1 MTKTSTAAI
10 PLNSTPNTKV
20 KTTQKPSSHVD
31 IRSASVDDL
40 KALLT
45 LEDSAF
51 TGDRL
56 SRRSFRRAITS
67 TGSALLV
74 AMGEDQNLLGYA
86 LLHLRQGT
94 RLARLYSLAVSPQA
108 RGLGIGKA
116 LIQACEQKAIKKGKI
131 LLRLEVSDVN
141 QNAIALYQ
149 TMGYREFGHYDAY
162 YEDQTDAIRMQKR
175 LRHGA
180 SEQTTRPLP
189 WLAQGTP
196 FTCGPASLQMVLS
209 ALHPEYQATPDDELE
224 IWREATTIFMTSG
237 HGGCHP
243 MGLALAAKKRGLS
256 ADVWLSEEGPLFV
269 DSVRNE
275 LKKDVITRVH
285 QSFVKQCD
293 EADVPVHYSVMPL
306 EQLIEAFDSGALAII
321 LISTFRMDGKKAPH
335 WVVMSGY
342 DEHCILVHD
351 PDLDD
356 DTKLA
361 DDPPSPLDCQF
372 VPIARN
378 EFEKMSRFGQSRLQA
393 TVVLKTQ

>member
-1 MTKTSTAAI
+1 MTT
-10 PLNSTPNTKV
+10 NSTTNNTITASTLMNV
-20 KTTQKPSSHVD
+20 
-31 IRSASVDDL
+31 RSATIGDL
-40 KALLT
+40 NALLA
-45 LEDSAF
+45 LEENAF
-51 TGDRL
+51 SGDRL
-56 SRRSFRRAITS
+56 SRRSFRRAIS
-67 TGSALLV
+67 SAGSSLLV
-74 AMGEDQNLLGYA
+74 AAGEGQSLLGYA

-116 LIQACEQKAIKKGKI
+116 LIQACEQKAIKKGKN

-141 QNAIALYQ
+141 KNAIALYR

-162 YEDQTDAIRMQKR
+162 YEDQTDAIRMQKP
-175 LRHGA
+175 LRHVS
-180 SEQTTRPLP
+180 SEQTARPLP

-209 ALHPEYQATPDDELE
+209 ALQPEYQATPNDELE

-243 MGLALAAKKRGLS
+243 MGLALAAQKRGLS
-256 ADVWLSEEGPLFV
+256 AQVWLSEDSPLFV
-269 DSVRNE
+269 GGVRDE
-275 LKKDVITRVH
+275 LKKEVITRVH
-285 QSFVKQCD
+285 ESFTEQC
-293 EADVPVHYSVMPL
+293 EASKIAVHYSVMPL
-306 EQLIEAFDSGALAII
+306 EQLISAFDSGALAII

-351 PDLDD
+351 PDYEAKD
-356 DTKLA
+356 DTQN
-361 DDPPSPLDCQF
+361 PLDCQY
-372 VPIARN
+372 VPIARD

-393 TVVLKTQ
+393 TVVLRA

>member
-1 MTKTSTAAI
+1 MITSSVTSS
-10 PLNSTPNTKV
+10 PPNIDV
-20 KTTQKPSSHVD
+20 
-31 IRSASVDDL
+31 RLASIDDL
-40 KALLT
+40 KALLV
-45 LEDSAF
+45 LEGKAF

-56 SRRSFRRAITS
+56 SRRSFRHAITS
-67 TGSALLV
+67 SGSALFV
-74 AMGEDQNLLGYA
+74 AMQEGGLLGYA

-94 RLARLYSLAVSPQA
+94 HLARLYSLAVAPEA
-108 RGLGIGKA
+108 RGLGIGKL
-116 LIQACEQKAIKKGKI
+116 LIQACEKKALKKGKM

-141 QNAIALYQ
+141 HNAIALYQ
-149 TMGYREFGHYDAY
+149 KMGYKEFGHYDAY

-175 LRHGA
+175 LRHAGD
-180 SEQTTRPLP
+180 EQTTRAIP

-209 ALHPEYQATPDDELE
+209 SMHPDYQATPNDELE

-275 LKKDVITRVH
+275 LKKNVITRVH
-285 QSFVKQCD
+285 ESFAQQC
-293 EADVPVHYSVMPL
+293 EDVGVPLHYSAMPL
-306 EQLIEAFDSGALAII
+306 AQLIEAFDDGALAII
-321 LISTFRMDGKKAPH
+321 LISTFRMDGKKSPH

-356 DTKLA
+356 DKKLP
-361 DDPPSPLDCQF
+361 DDPPSPLDCQY
-372 VPIARN
+372 VPIARD

-393 TVVLKTQ
+393 TVVLKV

>member
-1 MTKTSTAAI
+1 MNTRSVIDA
-10 PLNSTPNTKV
+10 SPNI
-20 KTTQKPSSHVD
+20 D
-31 IRSASVDDL
+31 ICLAGIDDL
-40 KALLT
+40 KALLV
-45 LEDSAF
+45 LENTAF
-51 TGDRL
+51 SGDRL
-56 SRRSFRRAITS
+56 SRRSFRHAITS
-67 TGSALLV
+67 SGSALFV
-74 AMGEDQNLLGYA
+74 AKQGEGDLLGYA

-94 RLARLYSLAVSPQA
+94 RLARLYSLAVAPQA
-108 RGLGIGKA
+108 RGLGIGK
-116 LIQACEQKAIKKGKI
+116 LLMQACEKKALKKGKL

-149 TMGYREFGHYDAY
+149 KMGYKEFGHYDAY

-175 LRHGA
+175 LRHEGDLP
-180 SEQTTRPLP
+180 TTRAIP

-209 ALHPEYQATPDDELE
+209 SMNPDYQATPDDELE

-243 MGLALAAKKRGLS
+243 MGLALAAQKRGLL
-256 ADVWLSEEGPLFV
+256 ADVWLSEAGPLFV
-269 DSVRNE
+269 GSVRDE
-275 LKKDVITRVH
+275 LKKSVITRVH
-285 QSFVKQCD
+285 DRFTKQCD
-293 EADVPVHYSVMPL
+293 EANVVVHYSVMPL
-306 EQLIEAFDSGALAII
+306 AQLIDAFDAGALAII
-321 LISTFRMDGKKAPH
+321 LISTFRMDGKKSPH

-356 DTKLA
+356 DKKLP

-372 VPIARN
+372 VPIARD

-393 TVVLKTQ
+393 TVVLQRQSF

>member
-1 MTKTSTAAI
+1 MITSSVTR
-10 PLNSTPNTKV
+10 SSPNI
-20 KTTQKPSSHVD
+20 D
-31 IRSASVDDL
+31 IRLASIDDL
-40 KALLT
+40 KALLV
-45 LEDSAF
+45 LEGKAF

-56 SRRSFRRAITS
+56 SRRSFRHAITS
-67 TGSALLV
+67 SGSALFV
-74 AMGEDQNLLGYA
+74 AMKEDGELLGYA

-94 RLARLYSLAVSPQA
+94 HLARLYSLAVSPEA
-108 RGLGIGKA
+108 RGFGIGKL
-116 LIQACEQKAIKKGKI
+116 LIQACEKKAVKKGKM

-141 QNAIALYQ
+141 HNAIALYQ
-149 TMGYREFGHYDAY
+149 KMGYKEFGHYDAY

-175 LRHGA
+175 LRHAGD
-180 SEQTTRPLP
+180 EQTTRAIP

-209 ALHPEYQATPDDELE
+209 SMHPDYLATPNDELE

-275 LKKDVITRVH
+275 LKKNVITRVH
-285 QSFVKQCD
+285 ESFAQQC
-293 EADVPVHYSVMPL
+293 EYVGVPLHYTAMPL
-306 EQLIEAFDSGALAII
+306 EQLIEAFDEGGLAII
-321 LISTFRMDGKKAPH
+321 LISTFRMDGKKSPH

-356 DTKLA
+356 DKKLP

-372 VPIARN
+372 VPIARD

-393 TVVLKTQ
+393 TVVLKRL

>member
-1 MTKTSTAAI
+1 MTKLISPVNPAPQSSLDASIPVTSVQLAV
-10 PLNSTPNTKV
+10 L
-20 KTTQKPSSHVD
+20 
-31 IRSASVDDL
+31 DDL
-40 KALLT
+40 NGLLQ
-45 LEDSAF
+45 LESLAF

-56 SRRSFRRAITS
+56 SRRSFRRAINS
-67 TGSALLV
+67 AGSALFV
-74 AMGEDQNLLGYA
+74 AKRGDELLGYA

-94 RLARLYSLAVSPQA
+94 RLARLYSLAVSPSA
-108 RGLGIGKA
+108 RGLGIGKL
-116 LIQACEQKAIKKGKI
+116 LIQACEKKALKQGKM

-141 QNAIALYQ
+141 HSAIGLYQ
-149 TMGYREFGHYDAY
+149 KLGYKEFGHYDAY

-175 LRHGA
+175 LRHAGG
-180 SEQTTRPLP
+180 EQTTRPMP

-209 ALHPEYQATPDDELE
+209 AMQPDYQATPDDELE

-243 MGLALAAKKRGLS
+243 MGLALAGQKRGLLAS
-256 ADVWLSEEGPLFV
+256 VWLSEEGPLFV

-275 LKKDVITRVH
+275 LKKSVITRVH
-285 QSFVKQCD
+285 DGFAKQCH
-293 EADVPVHYSVMPL
+293 ELQVPVHYSSMPL
-306 EQLIEAFDSGALAII
+306 DQLIAEFDGGAVAII
-321 LISTFRMDGKKAPH
+321 LISTFRMDGKKSPH

-356 DTKLA
+356 EKPLP

-372 VPIARN
+372 VPIARD

-393 TVVLKTQ
+393 TVVLKAH

>member
-1 MTKTSTAAI
+1 MI
-10 PLNSTPNTKV
+10 TPSVTD
-20 KTTQKPSSHVD
+20 SSPIID
-31 IRSASVDDL
+31 IRLASVDDL
-40 KALLT
+40 KALLA
-45 LEDSAF
+45 LESKAF

-56 SRRSFRRAITS
+56 SRRSFRHAITS
-67 TGSALLV
+67 SGSALFV
-74 AMGEDQNLLGYA
+74 ATREESDLLGYA

-94 RLARLYSLAVSPQA
+94 RLARLYSLAVSPEA
-108 RGLGIGKA
+108 RGLGIGKL
-116 LIQACEQKAIKKGKI
+116 LIQACEKKALKKGKM

-141 QNAIALYQ
+141 HNAIALYQ
-149 TMGYREFGHYDAY
+149 KMGYKEFGHYDAY

-175 LRHGA
+175 LRHAGD
-180 SEQTTRPLP
+180 EQTTRAIP

-209 ALHPEYQATPDDELE
+209 SMHPDYQATPNDELE

-285 QSFVKQCD
+285 DSFVEQC
-293 EADVPVHYSVMPL
+293 EYAGVPLHYTAMPL
-306 EQLIEAFDSGALAII
+306 EQLIEAFDEGGLAII
-321 LISTFRMDGKKAPH
+321 LISTFRMDGKKSPH

-356 DTKLA
+356 DKKLP

-372 VPIARN
+372 VPIARD

-393 TVVLKTQ
+393 TVVLKRL

>member
-1 MTKTSTAAI
+1 MITSSV
-10 PLNSTPNTKV
+10 PR
-20 KTTQKPSSHVD
+20 SSVTID
-31 IRSASVDDL
+31 IRLASIDDL
-40 KALLT
+40 KALLV
-45 LEDSAF
+45 LEGKAF

-56 SRRSFRRAITS
+56 SRRSFRHAITS
-67 TGSALLV
+67 SGSALFV
-74 AMGEDQNLLGYA
+74 AMKEDGELLGYA

-94 RLARLYSLAVSPQA
+94 HLARLYSLAVSPEA
-108 RGLGIGKA
+108 RGLGIGKL
-116 LIQACEQKAIKKGKI
+116 LIQACEKKALKKGKM
-131 LLRLEVSDVN
+131 LLRLEVSDLN
-141 QNAIALYQ
+141 HNAIALYQ
-149 TMGYREFGHYDAY
+149 KMGYKEFGHYDAY

-175 LRHGA
+175 LRHAGD
-180 SEQTTRPLP
+180 EQTTRAIP

-209 ALHPEYQATPDDELE
+209 SMHPDYLATPNDELE

-275 LKKDVITRVH
+275 LKKEVITRVH
-285 QSFVKQCD
+285 DSFVEQC
-293 EADVPVHYSVMPL
+293 EYVGVPLHYAAMPL
-306 EQLIEAFDSGALAII
+306 EQLIEAFDEGGLAII
-321 LISTFRMDGKKAPH
+321 LISTFRMDGKKSPH

-356 DTKLA
+356 DKKLP

-372 VPIARN
+372 VPIARD

-393 TVVLKTQ
+393 TVVLKRL

>member
-1 MTKTSTAAI
+1 MT
-10 PLNSTPNTKV
+10 
-20 KTTQKPSSHVD
+20 PSVTDSSPIID
-31 IRSASVDDL
+31 IRLASVDDL
-40 KALLT
+40 KALLA
-45 LEDSAF
+45 LEERAF

-56 SRRSFRRAITS
+56 SRRSFRHAITS
-67 TGSALLV
+67 SGSALFV
-74 AMGEDQNLLGYA
+74 ATREEGDLLGYA
-86 LLHLRQGT
+86 LLHLRQRT
-94 RLARLYSLAVSPQA
+94 RLARLYSLAVSPEA
-108 RGLGIGKA
+108 RGFGIGKL
-116 LIQACEQKAIKKGKI
+116 LIQACEKKAVKKGKM

-141 QNAIALYQ
+141 HNAIALYQ
-149 TMGYREFGHYDAY
+149 KMGYKEFGHYDAY

-175 LRHGA
+175 LRHAGD
-180 SEQTTRPLP
+180 EQTTRAIP

-209 ALHPEYQATPDDELE
+209 SMHPDYLATPNDELE

-275 LKKDVITRVH
+275 LKKEVITRVH
-285 QSFVKQCD
+285 DSFVEQC
-293 EADVPVHYSVMPL
+293 EYVGVPLHYTAMPL
-306 EQLIEAFDSGALAII
+306 EQLIEAFDGGGLAII
-321 LISTFRMDGKKAPH
+321 LISTFRMDGKKSPH

-356 DTKLA
+356 DKKLP
-361 DDPPSPLDCQF
+361 DVPPSPLDCQF
-372 VPIARN
+372 VPIARD

-393 TVVLKTQ
+393 TVVLKRL

>member
-1 MTKTSTAAI
+1 MITSSVTSS
-10 PLNSTPNTKV
+10 PPNIDV
-20 KTTQKPSSHVD
+20 
-31 IRSASVDDL
+31 RLASIDDL
-40 KALLT
+40 KELLV
-45 LEDSAF
+45 LEGKAF

-56 SRRSFRRAITS
+56 SRRSFRHAINS
-67 TGSALLV
+67 SGSALFV
-74 AMGEDQNLLGYA
+74 AMQEGGLLGYA

-94 RLARLYSLAVSPQA
+94 HLARLYSLAVAPEA
-108 RGLGIGKA
+108 RGLGIGKL
-116 LIQACEQKAIKKGKI
+116 LIQACEKKALKKGKM

-141 QNAIALYQ
+141 HNAIALYQ
-149 TMGYREFGHYDAY
+149 KMGYKEFGHYDAY

-175 LRHGA
+175 LRHAGD
-180 SEQTTRPLP
+180 EQTTRAIP

-209 ALHPEYQATPDDELE
+209 SMHPDYQATPNDELE

-275 LKKDVITRVH
+275 LKKNVITRVH
-285 QSFVKQCD
+285 ESFAQQC
-293 EADVPVHYSVMPL
+293 EDVGVPLHYSAMPL
-306 EQLIEAFDSGALAII
+306 AQLIEAFDDGALAII
-321 LISTFRMDGKKAPH
+321 LISTFRMDGKKSPH

-356 DTKLA
+356 DKKLP
-361 DDPPSPLDCQF
+361 DDPPSPLDCQY
-372 VPIARN
+372 VPIARD

-393 TVVLKTQ
+393 TVVLKV

>member
-1 MTKTSTAAI
+1 MI
-10 PLNSTPNTKV
+10 L
-20 KTTQKPSSHVD
+20 SSVTES
-31 IRSASVDDL
+31 SASIEIRLASLDDL
-40 KALLT
+40 KALLV
-45 LEDSAF
+45 LENTSF

-56 SRRSFRRAITS
+56 SRRSFRHAITS
-67 TGSALLV
+67 SGSALFV
-74 AMGEDQNLLGYA
+74 AKRDESELLGYA

-94 RLARLYSLAVSPQA
+94 RLARLYSLAVSSDA
-108 RGLGIGKA
+108 RGLGIGKL
-116 LIQACEQKAIKKGKI
+116 LIQACEKKALKKGKM

-141 QNAIALYQ
+141 HTAIALYQ
-149 TMGYREFGHYDAY
+149 KMGYKEFGHYDAY

-175 LRHGA
+175 LRHAGD
-180 SEQTTRPLP
+180 EQTTRAMP

-209 ALHPEYQATPDDELE
+209 ALHPDYQATPDDELE

-256 ADVWLSEEGPLFV
+256 ADVWLSESGPLFV

-275 LKKDVITRVH
+275 LKKSVITRVH
-285 QSFVKQCD
+285 ESFAKQC
-293 EADVPVHYSVMPL
+293 EESDVPLHYTAMPL
-306 EQLIEAFDSGALAII
+306 AQLIDAFDAGALAII
-321 LISTFRMDGKKAPH
+321 LISTFRMDGKKSPH

-356 DTKLA
+356 DKKLP

-372 VPIARN
+372 VPIARE

-393 TVVLKTQ
+393 AIVLKAR

>member
-1 MTKTSTAAI
+1 MITSSV
-10 PLNSTPNTKV
+10 PR
-20 KTTQKPSSHVD
+20 SSVTID
-31 IRSASVDDL
+31 IRLASIDDL
-40 KALLT
+40 KALLV
-45 LEDSAF
+45 LEGKAF

-56 SRRSFRRAITS
+56 SRRSFRHAITS
-67 TGSALLV
+67 SGSALFV
-74 AMGEDQNLLGYA
+74 AKQEEGELLGYA

-94 RLARLYSLAVSPQA
+94 HLARLYSLAVSPEA
-108 RGLGIGKA
+108 RGLGIGKL
-116 LIQACEQKAIKKGKI
+116 LIEACEKKALKKGKM

-141 QNAIALYQ
+141 HNAIALYQ
-149 TMGYREFGHYDAY
+149 KMGYKEFGHYDAY

-175 LRHGA
+175 LRHAGD
-180 SEQTTRPLP
+180 EQTTRAIP

-209 ALHPEYQATPDDELE
+209 SMHPEYQATPEDELE

-243 MGLALAAKKRGLS
+243 MGLGLAAKKRGLS

-275 LKKDVITRVH
+275 LKKEVITRVH
-285 QSFVKQCD
+285 QSFAKQC
-293 EADVPVHYSVMPL
+293 ENAGVPLHYSAMPL

-321 LISTFRMDGKKAPH
+321 LISTFRMDGKKSPH

-356 DTKLA
+356 DKKLP

-372 VPIARN
+372 VPIARD

-393 TVVLKTQ
+393 TVVLRAQ

>member
-1 MTKTSTAAI
+1 MITSSVT
-10 PLNSTPNTKV
+10 S
-20 KTTQKPSSHVD
+20 PSANID
-31 IRSASVDDL
+31 IRLASVDDL
-40 KALLT
+40 KALLV
-45 LEDSAF
+45 LEGKAF

-56 SRRSFRRAITS
+56 SRRSFRHAITS
-67 TGSALLV
+67 SGSALFV
-74 AMGEDQNLLGYA
+74 AMKEDGELLGYA

-94 RLARLYSLAVSPQA
+94 HLARLYSLAVSPEA
-108 RGLGIGKA
+108 RGLGIGKL
-116 LIQACEQKAIKKGKI
+116 LIQACEKKALKKGKM

-141 QNAIALYQ
+141 HNAIALYQ
-149 TMGYREFGHYDAY
+149 KMGYKEFGHYDAY

-175 LRHGA
+175 LRHAGD
-180 SEQTTRPLP
+180 EQTTRAIP

-209 ALHPEYQATPDDELE
+209 SMHPDYQATPNDELE

-275 LKKDVITRVH
+275 LKKNVITRVH
-285 QSFVKQCD
+285 ESFAQQCE
-293 EADVPVHYSVMPL
+293 EADVPLHYTAMPL
-306 EQLIEAFDSGALAII
+306 EQLIEAFDEGALAII
-321 LISTFRMDGKKAPH
+321 LISTFRMDGKKSPH

-356 DTKLA
+356 DKKLP
-361 DDPPSPLDCQF
+361 DDPPSPLDCQY
-372 VPIARN
+372 VPIARD

-393 TVVLKTQ
+393 TVVLKA